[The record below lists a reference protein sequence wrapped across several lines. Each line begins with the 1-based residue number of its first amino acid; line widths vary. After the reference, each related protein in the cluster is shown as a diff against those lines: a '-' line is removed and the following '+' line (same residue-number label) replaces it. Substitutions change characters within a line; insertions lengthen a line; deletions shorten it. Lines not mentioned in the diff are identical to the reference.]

1 VESLT
6 VIVPPYWGVPRV
18 SHHFPVVVVVAVMLV
33 GVDVVDEVVD
43 IMAVVVVVVEIM
55 VGVVVVAV
63 VAVVFDEL
71 HDARTSESTRRKVI
85 ITQIALF
92 FISLLFI

>member
-1 VESLT
+1 M

-18 SHHFPVVVVVAVMLV
+18 SHHFPVVVVVAVMV
-33 GVDVVDEVVD
+33 VAVDVVDVVVD
-43 IMAVVVVVVEIM
+43 IMAVVVVVVVT
-55 VGVVVVAV
+55 VGVVVVAVVV

-71 HDARTSESTRRKVI
+71 HDARTSESTRRKVM
-85 ITQIALF
+85 ITQTALF